1 MKVLNDILGYKDL
14 MIYQNPDFFCFS
26 LDSVILANF
35 ATIRL
40 RDDKIC
46 DLGTGNGVIPLIF
59 TKRTD
64 KDIFCVEIQKKLY
77 DLAVESFKY
86 NKVEDRI
93 SVFNCDISDDSK
105 FSYVDFFDLVVCN
118 PPYFSVE
125 EKSLINISKE
135 KQIARHELK
144 MDLDKLFSTSFR
156 ILKTGGNLCIVHRPD
171 RLMEILNKM
180 QKYNLEPK
188 RIKFIYQNIETPSKL
203 VLIEAQKY
211 GKLGMKVDAPLIM
224 YNIDG
229 TMTNE
234 YLNITQ
240 EVRR

>member
-93 SVFNCDISDDSK
+93 SVFNCDISDD
-105 FSYVDFFDLVVCN
+105 
-118 PPYFSVE
+118 
-125 EKSLINISKE
+125 LINQAIQIISETRKASTTMI
-135 KQIARHELK
+135 QR
-144 MDLDKLFSTSFR
+144 KL
-156 ILKTGGNLCIVHRPD
+156 
-171 RLMEILNKM
+171 
-180 QKYNLEPK
+180 
-188 RIKFIYQNIETPSKL
+188 
-203 VLIEAQKY
+203 
-211 GKLGMKVDAPLIM
+211 
-224 YNIDG
+224 
-229 TMTNE
+229 
-234 YLNITQ
+234 
-240 EVRR
+240 